1 MKWVKKTKK
10 RLSQTTVKS
19 DEKQSDNHLLKNT
32 ITSTVKKGVVKY
44 KKSAEILDRLG
55 INVDMSILWF
65 NPLNTKSGK
74 SIIG

>member
-10 RLSQTTVKS
+10 RLSHTTVKS

-44 KKSAEILDRLG
+44 KKS
-55 INVDMSILWF
+55 VS
-65 NPLNTKSGK
+65 
-74 SIIG
+74 